1 MGGYDVDPVKL
12 KQDIRDILVQDIK
25 VLLSQEVGNISTA
38 SLPGASNPALDD
50 LPDKMDQL
58 LEMAKRKSID
68 LQKSDR
74 MTETKLDEETLNK
87 MMNEF
92 QQSMQEILRKD
103 VVENLMAQKNDR
115 KQFENSLDE

>member
-1 MGGYDVDPVKL
+1 MG
-12 KQDIRDILVQDIK
+12 
-25 VLLSQEVGNISTA
+25 
-38 SLPGASNPALDD
+38 LDD

-74 MTETKLDEETLNK
+74 TTETKLDEETLNK

-115 KQFENSLDE
+115 KEFENSLDETMNKLMENMNIGGKIKYVPRY